1 MDRLSRIATLALEA
15 LGDELDQTLALE
27 KILRI
32 CIGKTNQESAKT
44 AALEVREKVKN
55 IATIKDFAVEH
66 YKAKY
71 GYFEGYPQFQL
82 ALDFFRMS
90 NDLFFEKYKFNFVPT
105 GKLYSEVKKLLEE
118 RMSQTI
124 ATQMMSPLVADNI
137 SSSLSDG
144 IDYSVNS
151 IVRGILQSGM

>member
-1 MDRLSRIATLALEA
+1 MDRISKITVLALEA

-32 CIGKTNQESAKT
+32 CTGKTNQESAKT
-44 AALEVREKVKN
+44 AAFEVREKVKN
-55 IATIKDFAVEH
+55 IATVKDFDMKH

-71 GYFEGYPQFQL
+71 GYYEGYSKFQL
-82 ALDFFRMS
+82 ALDFFQMS

-118 RMSQTI
+118 RMSQAMAI
-124 ATQMMSPLVADNI
+124 NMMSPFVADNI
-137 SSSLSDG
+137 STGLSCG
-144 IDYSVNS
+144 IDSSVNS
-151 IVRGILQSGM
+151 IVRGTLESGM